1 MRGRWLD
8 LDYWRWRASGH
19 GGALARAGA
28 AMLGLLLVVFGG
40 FLTADWL
47 TSAGASTGTG
57 SEYTLETTVTKL
69 VTVRDHGRTRIKRVP
84 VVRRVV
90 VHPGTRFIT
99 TTTPGGVHVVRQ
111 SVLRYVPVVKK
122 RIVTIH
128 GKTRTLTETRIVPTV
143 RTQTQVQTQTN
154 VVTNQQTVVN
164 QVTVVDRRTET
175 VVQPVTVVQTET
187 ETVTETRT
195 VTAPPETVVITV
207 TLPAITIT
215 DPGG

>member
-1 MRGRWLD
+1 
-8 LDYWRWRASGH
+8 
-19 GGALARAGA
+19 
-28 AMLGLLLVVFGG
+28 
-40 FLTADWL
+40 
-47 TSAGASTGTG
+47 
-57 SEYTLETTVTKL
+57 
-69 VTVRDHGRTRIKRVP
+69 VRDHGRTRIKRVP

-90 VHPGTRFIT
+90 VHPGTTFVT

-111 SVLRYVPVVKK
+111 RVLRYVPVVTK
-122 RIVTIH
+122 RVVTIH

-143 RTQTQVQTQTN
+143 RTQTQTQVQTQTS

-207 TLPAITIT
+207 TLPAITVT
-215 DPGG
+215 DPGGG